1 MTIDA
6 VQAAIDSG
14 PYNSWL
20 GLTVTDLTKD
30 SITIEAEAT
39 PEWTNATGNAVVHGG
54 IISALLDVAACF
66 SLVGSLGGTA
76 PTIDLTTHFLRAV
89 TPGKIIVTGRLVKP
103 GRAIAIAEAELSNE
117 GGKTAAIA
125 RGTFAASAVTPVEIP
140 R

>member
-1 MTIDA
+1 MIDA

-14 PYNSWL
+14 PYNRWL
-20 GLTVTDLTKD
+20 GLTVMDLTKD
-30 SITIEAEAT
+30 SITLETEAT
-39 PEWTNATGNAVVHGG
+39 REWTNATGDAVVHGG
-54 IISALLDVAACF
+54 IVSALLDVASCF
-66 SLVGSLGGTA
+66 ALVGSLGGTA

-103 GRAIAIAEAELSNE
+103 GRTVAIAEAELSNK

-125 RGTFAASAVTPVEIP
+125 RGTFAASAVTPVVP